1 MNRYIYE
8 PGSWVFMAI
17 DLDTTV
23 LTDWAHK
30 TTTAFVI
37 SRKGI
42 APRWVGIIYFR
53 VGLWVR
59 RPVDELTDKCAC

>member
-8 PGSWVFMAI
+8 PGSWVFMVI

-23 LTDWAHK
+23 FLTGREKA
-30 TTTAFVI
+30 TFVV
-37 SRKGI
+37 SQKGI
-42 APRWVGIIYFR
+42 APRWIGKIYFR

-59 RPVDELTDKCAC
+59 RPVNELTDKCAC